1 VGLVIPFK
9 NYALLRQLRFAVH
22 GLIHTGVLSSA
33 CFLAMHNFE
42 MEFVL

>member
-1 VGLVIPFK
+1 MGLNIPFE
-9 NYALLRQLRFAVH
+9 NYALLRQLRLV
-22 GLIHTGVLSSA
+22 VLLALSAA

>member
-1 VGLVIPFK
+1 MGLVIPFE
-9 NYALLRQLRFAVH
+9 NYALLRQLRLAVH
-22 GLIHTGVLSSA
+22 DSNLTGVLSSA